1 MGSGIGYVLNR
12 KESPAAPAPAKTAGD
27 SRADFW
33 REFIRVETD
42 RILLVVLFV
51 FMSFNH
57 SSDTL
62 KAAVLGALGM
72 SITQQRY
79 SRGMR

>member
-1 MGSGIGYVLNR
+1 MEYALTR

-42 RILLVVLFV
+42 RILLVILFG
-51 FMSFNH
+51 FMTFRG

-79 SRGMR
+79 SRGIIR